1 MGTSE
6 RTNSGVG
13 RQRGLVYGLLFAAV
27 AWMGLLA
34 FGNTAYAADSTSGD
48 TANAS
53 SGTATGASG
62 DATATG
68 NSTGTGATQ
77 SGGGSG
83 LSVSN
88 QKVKVKNE
96 GTATA
101 NTGGND
107 AVGNNSVNTA
117 DNDQDVNSDGS
128 ADVQSNNGDTSN
140 RSNGSASITT
150 GNATATGNSS
160 WTEVRQGDPSGGL
173 AFVDQ
178 TAVIT
183 NDGDADASTGNND
196 AIGNNSVNTALNDQ
210 DIRGSD
216 NGTILAN
223 QSDAT
228 NESDGSAG
236 VTTGDANSTG
246 SQSRDNVAQWATIAG
261 GSGTG
266 GIFDVDQSARVNND
280 GDADADTGRNTAT
293 GNNSDNFVS
302 NDQDVRTAR
311 GPPQKADVVLSNVGD
326 TSNSSDGSASITTG
340 NADALGVSST
350 TQITQSVDGV
360 NDGLHFV
367 DQNARVKN
375 EGDADAD
382 TGRNDAIGN
391 NSFNTAF
398 NDQDA
403 RIRESGGGGLRF
415 RGDVVLSNVGD
426 TSNTSDGSA
435 SIDTG
440 DAQATGV
447 DSSHTTTISQTAN
460 AAGGDDG
467 IAIIDQ
473 RARVN
478 NDGDA
483 TGNSGRNT
491 ATGNNSFNVVDNDQD
506 AQIRESGGGDLDLRD
521 VVLSNISDASN
532 DSDGSASIT
541 TGSAHGLGIDA
552 TTSISQNSDVAFGD
566 DGFATFDQS
575 ARVNNDGDATGDS
588 GRNDAIGNNSF
599 NVATNDQDTRIR
611 ESDGGD
617 LTARDVVGSN
627 IPDTSNTSDG
637 SASITTGTACACNSA
652 STSISQN
659 ANFAN
664 GDDGFAT
671 FDQNARVNNDGEGTA
686 DSGRNSAIGNNS
698 FNVAD
703 NDQDP
708 TIRESGRGDLDVR
721 DAVLSNIGSTTNDSD
736 GSASISTGS
745 AQGTGITSNTSIG
758 QDANFANGDDGFA
771 TFDQRARVN
780 NEGEGTANTGRND
793 ALGNNSFNDVAN
805 DQDTSLRESDGGD
818 LDARDVVLS
827 NMNDVSNTSDG
838 SASIATGD
846 ATAYGN
852 YNQFNDVAQSASFA
866 NSDAGFALLDQ
877 RARVNNDGDA
887 DANSG
892 RNTATGNNS
901 FNVSTNDQD
910 ANIRERDG
918 GDLDVRDTVQSNIAD
933 TTNSSDGS
941 ASISTGDAT
950 AYGNASNTK
959 LGEAAD
965 LALTDK
971 GFAIVDQNGRVRN
984 EGDADADTGRNDVT
998 GNNSLNTVD
1007 NDQDARIRESGGGD
1021 LDVRDAVLSNI
1032 ADTGNAS
1039 DGSATLE
1046 TGNAYALGN
1055 YSATNM
1061 QLAAATGDS
1070 PLTLADQTLRIDNIG
1085 DADAN
1090 SGNNDLTANNS
1101 INDSTND
1108 QDTPIT
1114 QSGGG
1119 DLDVR
1124 DVVSSNIATT
1134 ENASDGT
1141 ASARTGN
1148 ATAIGNVSVQSACSG
1163 LNTAVDCPEVSLPP
1177 LPPPSCPCKK
1187 ATPPPVVPPT
1197 VPPTTVT
1204 PGVPGPV
1211 GEQLPVTG
1219 GPLGVQAALGLMLV
1233 ALGSLLRRRSKTA
1246 G

>member
-13 RQRGLVYGLLFAAV
+13 RQRGIVYGLLFTAV
-27 AWMGLLA
+27 AWVGLLA

-68 NSTGTGATQ
+68 NSTGTGASQ
-77 SGGGSG
+77 SGSGGSGG

-117 DNDQDVNSDGS
+117 DNNQDVNSDGS
-128 ADVQSNNGDTSN
+128 ADVQSNSGGTSN

-183 NDGDADASTGNND
+183 NDGDASASTGNND
-196 AIGNNSVNTALNDQ
+196 AIGNNSLNTATNDQ
-210 DIRGSD
+210 TIRGSD

-223 QSDAT
+223 QGDVT
-228 NESDGSAG
+228 NESDGHAG

-246 SQSRDNVAQWATIAG
+246 SQSHDNVAQWATIAG
-261 GSGTG
+261 GSSS
-266 GIFDVDQSARVNND
+266 GIFDVNQSARVNND

-293 GNNSDNFVS
+293 GNNSDNLAS

-311 GPPQKADVVLSNVGD
+311 GPPQRADVVLSNSGD
-326 TSNSSDGSASITTG
+326 TSNSSDGSASIDTG
-340 NADALGVSST
+340 SADALGVSST
-350 TQITQSVDGV
+350 TQITQNVDGV

-367 DQNARVKN
+367 DQRARVN
-375 EGDADAD
+375 NDGEADAD
-382 TGRNDAIGN
+382 SGRNDAIGN
-391 NSFNTAF
+391 NSLNTAV

-403 RIRESGGGGLRF
+403 RIRESGKGDLKF
-415 RGDVVLSNVGD
+415 RGRVVLSNVGD
-426 TSNTSDGSA
+426 TSNNSDGSA
-435 SIDTG
+435 SIVTG
-440 DAQATGV
+440 DAMATGV
-447 DSSHTTTISQTAN
+447 DSSHTTTISQAAN
-460 AAGGDDG
+460 AAAGDNG
-467 IAIIDQ
+467 IATVDQ

-478 NDGDA
+478 NIGDA
-483 TGNSGRNT
+483 SGNSGRNT
-491 ATGNNSFNVVDNDQD
+491 ATGNNSFNVADNSQD
-506 AQIRESGGGDLDLRD
+506 AQIRESDGGDLNLRD

-532 DSDGSASIT
+532 NSDGSASIT
-541 TGSAHGLGIDA
+541 TGSAHGLGINA
-552 TTSISQNSDVAFGD
+552 TTSISQTSDVAFGGK
-566 DGFATFDQS
+566 GFATFDQS
-575 ARVNNDGDATGDS
+575 ARVNNNGTADGDS
-588 GRNDAIGNNSF
+588 GRNDALGNNSF

-611 ESDGGD
+611 ESGGGD

-627 IPDTSNTSDG
+627 IADTSNNSDG
-637 SASITTGTACACNSA
+637 SASITTGTACACNTA
-652 STSISQN
+652 STTVAQN

-671 FDQNARVNNDGEGTA
+671 FDQNARVNNIGVGTA
-686 DSGRNSAIGNNS
+686 DSGRNDALGNNS

-703 NDQDP
+703 NNQDP
-708 TIRESGRGDLDVR
+708 TIRESDGGDLDVR
-721 DAVLSNIGSTTNDSD
+721 GAVLSNIGSTTNDSD

-745 AQGTGITSNTSIG
+745 AQGTGITSTTSIG
-758 QDANFANGDDGFA
+758 QDANFANGDKGFA

-780 NEGEGTANTGRND
+780 NEGDGTANTGRND
-793 ALGNNSFNDVAN
+793 ALGNNSFNVVDN
-805 DQDTSLRESDGGD
+805 NQDTRIRESGGGD

-827 NMNDVSNTSDG
+827 NMNDVSNSSDG

-846 ATAYGN
+846 ATAYGSYGN
-852 YNQFNDVAQSASFA
+852 TDVAQSAGFA

-892 RNTATGNNS
+892 RNSALGNNS
-901 FNVSTNDQD
+901 FNVSTNDQN

-918 GDLDVRDTVQSNIAD
+918 GDLTVRDTVQSNIAD

-950 AYGNASNTK
+950 AYGNATNTK

-984 EGDADADTGRNDVT
+984 EGDATANTGRNDVT
-998 GNNSLNTVD
+998 GNNSLNIVD
-1007 NDQDARIRESGGGD
+1007 NSQDARIRESGGGD

-1032 ADTGNAS
+1032 ASTGNDS
-1039 DGSATLE
+1039 DGTATLE

-1070 PLTLADQTLRIDNIG
+1070 PLTLADQRLRIDNIG
-1085 DADAN
+1085 NADAN
-1090 SGNNDLTANNS
+1090 SGKNDLTANNS

-1119 DLDVR
+1119 SLDVR

-1134 ENASDGT
+1134 ENRSDGT
-1141 ASARTGN
+1141 ATARTGN
-1148 ATAIGNVSVQSACSG
+1148 AIAIGNVSVQSACSG

-1197 VPPTTVT
+1197 TTTVT
-1204 PGVPGPV
+1204 PPGVPGEV

-1219 GPLGVQAALGLMLV
+1219 GPLGVQVALGLMLV